1 MQGGQLSRRPLPR
14 EGRCSSSQ
22 ERRKSS
28 TARDGAGAWVPLPG
42 RKQGPVATL
51 EISDRTAKGNYSTLL
66 DRRTATLKEK
76 SGLPP
81 LAPARSTLV
90 TPPLPQPQQQ
100 PQQPL
105 SRAASTWGSGGWM
118 GKEQRLRVPR
128 GRSSEPR
135 PPSSPRTDSASLPRH
150 GRGPHSL
157 MARRTFSVFSNSPE
171 RSGQASKP
179 ELPPP
184 PHSLPAALPE
194 AKTVTPRMSG
204 LRQVCTPSTSWRPP
218 RPPLEARRQDT
229 CNTPTEAGTSSG
241 CSSRLSPAE
250 FSDDLESPLRPAGH
264 LTGKW
269 DIQVSALPSEAS
281 TADPESAVR
290 GCSRCSD
297 PGPMR
302 SILRTTQPAE
312 RSRSQQ
318 SKRVS
323 FSVDCKP
330 AKPSSMRDLLL
341 SCKSGSS
348 DNLEEALA
356 AEKGAT
362 SRSQSS
368 SPRPPLGTPRGRR
381 RSEDG

>member
-42 RKQGPVATL
+42 RKQGRAATP
-51 EISDRTAKGNYSTLL
+51 EFSERTARGNYTTLL
-66 DRRTATLKEK
+66 DRRTTTLKEK
-76 SGLPP
+76 SCLPP
-81 LAPARSTLV
+81 LAPPAKSSLV
-90 TPPLPQPQQQ
+90 TPPLPQQQPQPQQQ
-100 PQQPL
+100 LPM
-105 SRAASTWGSGGWM
+105 AASTWGAGGWM

-128 GRSSEPR
+128 GRSSEPG
-135 PPSSPRTDSASLPRH
+135 PPSSPRNDSTSGPRH

-171 RSGQASKP
+171 RSGQASKL

-184 PHSLPAALPE
+184 PPTLPASLPE

-218 RPPLEARRQDT
+218 RPPVEARRQET
-229 CNTPTEAGTSSG
+229 CDTPTEAGGSSG
-241 CSSRLSPAE
+241 CSSRQSPAE
-250 FSDDLESPLRPAGH
+250 FSDDLEPASHLRENWGR
-264 LTGKW
+264 
-269 DIQVSALPSEAS
+269 QVSVVPSEAS
-281 TADPESAVR
+281 TAHPESR

-302 SILRTTQPAE
+302 RSILRSTAE

-330 AKPSSMRDLLL
+330 APPSSMRDLLL

-348 DNLEEALA
+348 DILEEALA
-356 AEKGAT
+356 ADKGAT
-362 SRSQSS
+362 GRSKSP
-368 SPRPPLGTPRGRR
+368 SPRPALGTPRGRR
-381 RSEDG
+381 SSEDGPEG